1 MDAARARALELLKM
15 VGIPDAARRLD
26 QYPHQFSGGMRQRV
40 MIAIGLACNPKLLI
54 ADEPTTA
61 LDVTIQAQ
69 ILSLMKDLTR
79 ELGIA
84 LVLITHNLGIVARYA
99 DRVNVMYAARLAEQG
114 TADDVFALTG
124 MLYATGK
131 YEPPHF
137 GVWLLGRYKN
147 EWKKSHLGLILAWL
161 EKDIS
166 NWAHCDVLCGE
177 IVYQFVNTGV
187 IDYTG
192 LAPWRENQSRWARRA
207 VPVSLFKTLTA
218 ENIPVMLEFIRPL
231 CGDPERT
238 VGQGVGWYLREA
250 WKKLPVPV
258 EEFLMSIKDTA
269 ARVVIQYATE
279 KIPKESSLLKDTGPA
294 ARPDRVRFP

>member
-1 MDAARARALELLKM
+1 MDKSDVFKEIIAFCEKNADPAIVKKYSRYFKE
-15 VGIPDAARRLD
+15 GYDA
-26 QYPHQFSGGMRQRV
+26 Y
-40 MIAIGLACNPKLLI
+40 GLAQDKIEEFRNER
-54 ADEPTTA
+54 AGEWSA
-61 LDVTIQAQ
+61 G
-69 ILSLMKDLTR
+69 LS
-79 ELGIA
+79 
-84 LVLITHNLGIVARYA
+84 
-99 DRVNVMYAARLAEQG
+99 
-114 TADDVFALTG
+114 ADDVFALTG

-279 KIPKESSLLKDTGPA
+279 KIPKES
-294 ARPDRVRFP
+294 RERFRKAK